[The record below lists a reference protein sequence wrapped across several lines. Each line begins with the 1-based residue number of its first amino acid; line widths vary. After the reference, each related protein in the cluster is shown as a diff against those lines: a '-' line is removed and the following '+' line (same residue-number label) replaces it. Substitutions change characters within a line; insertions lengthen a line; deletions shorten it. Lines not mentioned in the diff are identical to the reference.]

1 MLTLPTP
8 NAPPTHGLAS
18 AGLAS
23 LGGQIATSV
32 GRGAGL
38 LPPVTREENEARQ
51 RRLRA
56 AGRLLQIPAGD
67 EKPADDEGAKPA
79 PR

>member
-1 MLTLPTP
+1 M
-8 NAPPTHGLAS
+8 HGLAS

-23 LGGQIATSV
+23 LGGQIATSL

-38 LPPVTREENEARQ
+38 LAPVTREESEARQ

-56 AGRLLQIPAGD
+56 AGRLLQGPAGD
-67 EKPADDEGAKPA
+67 ERPAVGEGEKPA